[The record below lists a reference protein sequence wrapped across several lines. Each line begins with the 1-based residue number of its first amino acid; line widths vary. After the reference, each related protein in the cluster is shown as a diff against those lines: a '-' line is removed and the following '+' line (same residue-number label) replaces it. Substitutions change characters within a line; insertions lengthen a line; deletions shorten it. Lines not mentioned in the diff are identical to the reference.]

1 MIKSTFYNNDVITSE
16 TIVST
21 ATLHDVEATL
31 YASDLNGFTTKKP
44 CKFRNTRIVLLI
56 QQILQSHL

>member
-21 ATLHDVEATL
+21 ATLHNVEATL
-31 YASDLNGFTTKKP
+31 YASYLNDFFSMLRFGAVSESSDLMS
-44 CKFRNTRIVLLI
+44 II
-56 QQILQSHL
+56 S